1 MTEPRRMDG
10 SLQQRRLAYRRAVQV
25 GIGVSVV
32 VHLIVLLV
40 LARSLSLA
48 PAAPREQVQ
57 LRDIQGPIVLEVGRI
72 VPESELPSEEGIVIP
87 PEEEEDEPPP
97 DEDLG
102 PRLPAAAARPS
113 PATRGEGDAQRLTN
127 AERLQ
132 PHESDDRL
140 YKEFP
145 DDQVPEYLASNPYKA
160 YEGEI
165 RARLGVMLDS
175 LNLSEE
181 QRRRAVE
188 WLTGDEGEEW
198 GISEE
203 GIHLGGI
210 LIPMNVGALFQEE
223 GPSGRESRQ
232 ESRDLEQIRLQDLLG
247 EAEDIQKERGREMRQ
262 RSKEELE
269 RRLRDSLEA
278 ANDSTR
284 PRT

>member
-1 MTEPRRMDG
+1 MSERRLMDG
-10 SLQQRRLAYRRAVQV
+10 SLQDRRLAYRRAVRM
-25 GIGVSVV
+25 GIGISLV
-32 VHLIVLLV
+32 VHLLVLLV

-48 PAAPREQVQ
+48 PATPRQQPRVADPRGPVVIEVRRVVQGEVEPEQGIQ
-57 LRDIQGPIVLEVGRI
+57 LP
-72 VPESELPSEEGIVIP
+72 PEDDRADVEDTPTDQPGAVALPS
-87 PEEEEDEPPP
+87 
-97 DEDLG
+97 
-102 PRLPAAAARPS
+102 PS
-113 PATRGEGDAQRLTN
+113 PARRGEEGEPHLTN

-132 PHESDDRL
+132 PQEGDERL

-145 DDQVPEYLASNPYKA
+145 DDQVPEYLASNPYAA

-165 RARLGVMLDS
+165 RARLSVMLDS

-188 WLTGDEGEEW
+188 WLSGDDGEEW
-198 GISEE
+198 GISED
-203 GIHLGGI
+203 GIHVGGV
-210 LIPMNVGALFQEE
+210 LIPINVGALFQEE

-232 ESRDLEQIRLQDLLG
+232 EASDLGQIRMQDLLG

-278 ANDSTR
+278 ANDSTK

>member
-1 MTEPRRMDG
+1 MTELRRMDG
-10 SLQQRRLAYRRAVQV
+10 SLQQRRLAYRRAVRV

-32 VHLIVLLV
+32 VHLLVLLV

-57 LRDIQGPIVLEVGRI
+57 LRDRQGPIVLDVGRI
-72 VPESELPSEEGIVIP
+72 VPESEMPEEGIVLP
-87 PEEEEDEPPP
+87 PEEDEPLPE
-97 DEDLG
+97 DEDPA
-102 PRLPAAAARPS
+102 PRQPGAIAQPS
-113 PATRGEGDAQRLTN
+113 PAVRGEGDVQRLTN

-132 PHESDDRL
+132 PHEGDDRL

-145 DDQVPEYLASNPYKA
+145 DDQVPEYLASNPYRA

-165 RARLGVMLDS
+165 RARLSVMLDS

-188 WLTGDEGEEW
+188 WLTGEDGEEW
-198 GISEE
+198 GISED
-203 GIHLGGI
+203 GIHLGGV

-232 ESRDLEQIRLQDLLG
+232 EARDLGQIRLQDLLG
-247 EAEDIQKERGREMRQ
+247 EAEDIQKERGRQMRE

-278 ANDSTR
+278 ANDSTK

>member
-1 MTEPRRMDG
+1 MDG
-10 SLQQRRLAYRRAVQV
+10 SLQERRLAYRRAVQA
-25 GIGVSVV
+25 GIGASIV
-32 VHLIVLLV
+32 VHLLVLLV

-48 PAAPREQVQ
+48 PAEPREQRQTV
-57 LRDIQGPIVLEVGRI
+57 DFQGPIVLNVGRI
-72 VPESELPSEEGIVIP
+72 VPASETPEEGIQLP
-87 PEEEEDEPPP
+87 PEEDEEPRPDDDERAPQQPGAVA
-97 DEDLG
+97 L
-102 PRLPAAAARPS
+102 PS
-113 PATRGEGDAQRLTN
+113 PAVRGEGDQPRLTN

-132 PHESDDRL
+132 PHEGDERL

-145 DDQVPEYLASNPYKA
+145 DDQVPEYLASNPYAA

-165 RARLGVMLDS
+165 RARLSVMLDS

-198 GISEE
+198 GISED

-210 LIPMNVGALFQEE
+210 LIPMNVGALLQEE

-232 ESRDLEQIRLQDLLG
+232 EVRDLGQIRLQDLLG
-247 EAEDIQKERGREMRQ
+247 EAEDIQKERGRQMRE

-278 ANDSTR
+278 ANDSTK
-284 PRT
+284 PTT